1 MKSVENVF
9 NYFKDMCFG
18 DKGIGEKV
26 QMWSFKR
33 TFRMGSKFLPLT
45 NAGLEKKSATGLCVP
60 SRTFRSAPLSTQLL
74 VFRNKFERE
83 NSHDP

>member
-45 NAGLEKKSATGLCVP
+45 DAGLEKKFATVCPLEDISLRASFYSA
-60 SRTFRSAPLSTQLL
+60 SRFP
-74 VFRNKFERE
+74 K
-83 NSHDP
+83 

>member
-33 TFRMGSKFLPLT
+33 TFRMGSKFLP
-45 NAGLEKKSATGLCVP
+45 
-60 SRTFRSAPLSTQLL
+60 
-74 VFRNKFERE
+74 
-83 NSHDP
+83 